1 MVLHDPQGV
10 RAFFAT
16 NSSSNNGTRDA
27 PSFGESWG
35 FYPDASPMRSF
46 YAGDPRA
53 AIVPFLAYQY
63 VLPQY
68 QISCHVLTT
77 PCSWMCPH

>member
-1 MVLHDPQGV
+1 MLHDAQGV

-16 NSSSNNGTRDA
+16 NSSSVNGTLDA
-27 PSFGESWG
+27 LASSESWA

-53 AIVPFLAYQY
+53 AIVPFLAYQ
-63 VLPQY
+63 
-68 QISCHVLTT
+68 CVLTT
-77 PCSWMCPH
+77 FGASCRETTPCLWVCQH